1 MNEKSQLLD
10 KFSEWNRFVLQIA
23 NMEWQTSIEE
33 GKWTIHDIVSHM
45 MLRDKYFYE
54 EAISPIA
61 NDKQVMVSHLDF
73 DAFNRKAIEYG
84 KTVTKDELIQLTTRY
99 RNLLVETIQRFNDD
113 TFLRKYAEGKFTVK
127 SYLQDFIWHDQHHIA
142 QIGEYRRK
150 SDIREV
156 HDGEFHREA

>member
-45 MLRDKYFYE
+45 MLWDKYFYE
-54 EAISPIA
+54 EAIAPIA
-61 NDKQVMVSHLDF
+61 NDKQVTVSHLDF
-73 DAFNRKAIEYG
+73 DAFNTEAIEYG

-99 RNLLVETIQRFNDD
+99 RNLLVETIQRFDDD

-127 SYLQDFIWHDQHHIA
+127 SYLQDFIWHDQHHIS
-142 QIGEYRRK
+142 QIEEYKRR